1 MLHSRITAG
10 EPQVAQEG
18 SQEQNQTERRG
29 SERYVTVLKVG
40 RAVVD
45 GHDQL
50 CLVRNMSSDGAK
62 LDLYHGVTKDQKITI
77 ELRSD
82 KVVTGT
88 VRWVGNHAAGIEFDD
103 PVDVTDL
110 LQGRPNRSVLRKL
123 PRAPRFLAKAGVH
136 MEHDHG
142 AISGTLVNISM
153 HGLCVET
160 HDHAKPDDV
169 LVVRIAGLPARS
181 ATIRWIRN
189 GMMGLHFDMPMSFSE
204 LARWLESHQPDSQSP
219 PSPYT

>member
-1 MLHSRITAG
+1 MLHSKITAA
-10 EPQVAQEG
+10 EPGVASNG
-18 SQEQNQTERRG
+18 SDADEFHALQDRRE

-50 CLVRNMSSDGAK
+50 CLVRNMSRDGAK
-62 LDLYHGVTKDQKITI
+62 LDMYHGVTKDQKITI

-88 VRWVGNHAAGIEFDD
+88 VRWVGDHAAGIQFDE

-123 PRAPRFLAKAGVH
+123 PRAPRFLAEAQVH

-142 AISGTLVNISM
+142 IMSGELVNISL
-153 HGLCVET
+153 HGLCVKT
-160 HDHAKPDDV
+160 LDKAKVDDH
-169 LVVRIAGLPARS
+169 VVARISGLPARS
-181 ATIRWIRN
+181 AAIRWMRDEMI
-189 GMMGLHFDMPMSFSE
+189 GLHFDMPMTFSD
-204 LARWLESHQPDSQSP
+204 LARWLEDHQPKD
-219 PSPYT
+219 

>member
-1 MLHSRITAG
+1 MLHSKITAE
-10 EPQVAQEG
+10 EPAVAQQD
-18 SQEQNQTERRG
+18 SHAQEAQSAEDRRN

-40 RAVVD
+40 RAVID

-50 CLVRNMSSDGAK
+50 CLVRNMSQDGAK

-88 VRWVGNHAAGIEFDD
+88 VRWVGDHAAGIRFDE
-103 PVDVTDL
+103 PVDVSDL

-123 PRAPRFLAKAGVH
+123 PRAPRFLAKSVVR

-142 AISGTLVNISM
+142 VMSGQLVNISL

-160 HDHAKPDDV
+160 ADKARIDDHV
-169 LVVRIAGLPARS
+169 VVRIEGLPSRS
-181 ATIRWIRN
+181 ATVRWLGH
-189 GMMGLHFDMPMSFSE
+189 GMMGLHFEMPMSFSD
-204 LARWLESHQPDSQSP
+204 LARWLEAHQG
-219 PSPYT
+219 